1 MLMPS
6 ILYKRLPSS
15 QGCDWGSLYF
25 VSAIAIQPTAQE
37 QIIKTLFT
45 AEKCVFTQK
54 SFVNSSKKRIFAA
67 EKCVFTQK
75 SNVKLNQYI

>member
-1 MLMPS
+1 MSTPS
-6 ILYKRLPSS
+6 DERFL
-15 QGCDWGSLYF
+15 
-25 VSAIAIQPTAQE
+25 
-37 QIIKTLFT
+37 KTLFT

-75 SNVKLNQYI
+75 SNVKLNQLTFLTEIASRTMLS

>member
-1 MLMPS
+1 MSTPS
-6 ILYKRLPSS
+6 DERFK
-15 QGCDWGSLYF
+15 
-25 VSAIAIQPTAQE
+25 
-37 QIIKTLFT
+37 KTLFK

>member
-1 MLMPS
+1 MTHPPF
-6 ILYKRLPSS
+6 ILFPPLPSN
-15 QGCDWGSLYF
+15 Q
-25 VSAIAIQPTAQE
+25 QQE

>member
-1 MLMPS
+1 MSTPS
-6 ILYKRLPSS
+6 DKR
-15 QGCDWGSLYF
+15 F
-25 VSAIAIQPTAQE
+25 K
-37 QIIKTLFT
+37 KTLFT